1 MGMPQPSPTIEDL
14 EDARRRISGDIVLTP
29 LLRSEALDAVTGARV
44 FVKAECLQITGA
56 FKVRGAYNRLRRFT
70 SAETGGGVVTWS
82 SGNHGQAI
90 AAAAKRIGMPALVLM
105 PHDSVATKVQLTR
118 SHGAEIEF
126 FERGVVDA
134 IMRATEIAAARG
146 ATIVPPANDRHVIAG
161 QGTATLEILSQLE
174 SLGAAVPDVHLVP
187 CGSGGLTAGAA
198 IALFARSP
206 RTSVFAVEPEGFDDT
221 GRSLAAGMRLAIEPG
236 QFTLC
241 DALTARTPAPMTFE
255 INRSHGVKA
264 LTVSDEQVRRAMA
277 FAFRNLKLVA
287 EPGGAAALAAL
298 LAKKI
303 DVAGKI
309 VTLICSG
316 GNVEASVFADAI
328 TREV

>member
-1 MGMPQPSPTIEDL
+1 MPQLSPTIEDL
-14 EDARRRISGDIVLTP
+14 EDACRRIAGDVIMTP
-29 LLRSEALDAVTGARV
+29 LIRSDALDEVTGARV
-44 FVKAECLQITGA
+44 FVKAECLQVTGA
-56 FKVRGAYNRLRRFT
+56 FKVRGAYNRLRQFT
-70 SAETGGGVVTWS
+70 SEEARGGVVSWS

-90 AAAAKRIGMPALVLM
+90 AAAARRIGMPALVLM
-105 PHDSVATKVQLTR
+105 PHDSVATKVKLTR
-118 SHGAEIEF
+118 GYGAEIEF

-134 IMRATEIAAARG
+134 TVRGVEIAAARD
-146 ATIVPPANDRHVIAG
+146 ATIVPPANDRDVIAG
-161 QGTATLEILSQLE
+161 QGTATLEILGQLAA
-174 SLGAAVPDVHLVP
+174 LGAGAPDVQLVP

-198 IALFARSP
+198 IALSARSP
-206 RTSVFAVEPEGFDDT
+206 RTALFAVEPEGFDDT
-221 GRSLAAGMRLAIEPG
+221 GRSLAAGIRLAIEPG
-236 QFTLC
+236 RSTLC

-255 INRSHGVKA
+255 VNRILGVKA
-264 LTVSDEQVRRAMA
+264 LTVSDEEVRRAMA
-277 FAFRNLKLVA
+277 FAFRYLKLVM

-298 LAKKI
+298 LANKI